1 MYDSRATGFTKFG
14 SDETRTI
21 EVAGNLGI
29 PSADSGTIAV
39 TLTLTST
46 GGEGGS
52 TRATAWTEGNAAP
65 GTTSLSLGAG
75 TLRSNTI
82 TVGLDAAGAFKLR
95 NTGSPANYIIDM
107 QGWYEVVSPETVTC
121 DEDLTDRELPVSNP
135 GSASECSTV
144 LDGYTPVDTYVGDD
158 GEAFWVSDEEQ
169 SPSPANPVV
178 IQMEDS
184 SARVQSQDPPSDQE
198 LKTLID
204 GGA

>member
-1 MYDSRATGFTKFG
+1 MPQRRHRMRTYTAVDECAGFLKSAAGRVYDSRATGFTKFG

-82 TVGLDAAGAFKLR
+82 GREERNGDRCGLG
-95 NTGSPANYIIDM
+95 
-107 QGWYEVVSPETVTC
+107 
-121 DEDLTDRELPVSNP
+121 RECERL
-135 GSASECSTV
+135 G
-144 LDGYTPVDTYVGDD
+144 
-158 GEAFWVSDEEQ
+158 
-169 SPSPANPVV
+169 
-178 IQMEDS
+178 
-184 SARVQSQDPPSDQE
+184 
-198 LKTLID
+198 
-204 GGA
+204 